1 MSRAFSPN
9 PGTTVSIAA
18 TTASTSVSVA
28 TDQDKA
34 SAVRVYNAGPND
46 VRVRW
51 GAGAQTAVSGD
62 VRVPAGAVEVF
73 SKGNADTIAA
83 KCDSGTA
90 TVEFTTG
97 EGL

>member
-1 MSRAFSPN
+1 MMRPFSPN
-9 PGTTVSIAA
+9 PGSTVSIAA
-18 TTASTSVSVA
+18 TTASASVA
-28 TDQDKA
+28 VATGQDKA
-34 SAVRVYNAGPND
+34 SAVRVYNAGPSG

-51 GAGAQTAVSGD
+51 GVGAQTAVAGD
-62 VRVPAGAVEVF
+62 VLVPAGAVEVF
-73 SKGNADTIAA
+73 SKGGADTIAA